1 MSRNEAGNYRFLGH
15 ERRPFSSGVVADP
28 GFDIVHAT
36 FQRPVSLE
44 TGIEAAASHVSRVG
58 RPAQSLTGFEL
69 RIPRPLPRAQFD
81 DFNAG
86 YVALLRGIG
95 LDVDGAIPAA
105 RTNVAPLMGSVDEP
119 SVFGFSFTAPAPHG
133 RPAFVL
139 SGVPEEVQGDA
150 AAMLANICDILSARA
165 AGLGFELRDSTDI
178 QLYARGAVDARAV
191 AVVERA
197 FGEAAI
203 NGLKWFPSLPPIEG
217 LKFEIDA
224 RSSGSHVV
232 IAAG

>member
-1 MSRNEAGNYRFLGH
+1 MKHNDAGDYSFLGH

-36 FQRPVSLE
+36 FRQPVSLE
-44 TGIEAAASHVSRVG
+44 TGIEAATIHVSKVG
-58 RPAQSLTGFEL
+58 RPARSLTGFEL
-69 RIPRPLPRAQFD
+69 RIPRPLSRAQFD
-81 DFNAG
+81 EFNTG
-86 YVALLRGIG
+86 YVALLRSVG
-95 LDVDGAIPAA
+95 LDLDGAIPAA
-105 RTNVAPLMGSVDEP
+105 RTTVAPLMGSVDEA
-119 SVFGFSFTAPAPHG
+119 SVFGFSFTAPGSHG

-139 SGVPEEVQGDA
+139 SGVPEEIQGDT

-165 AGLGFELRDSTDI
+165 AGLGIELRDSTDI
-178 QLYARGAVDARAV
+178 QLYAAGAVDERAV
-191 AVVERA
+191 AGVERA

-203 NGLKWFPSLPPIEG
+203 NGLRWFPSLPPIEG
-217 LKFEIDA
+217 LRFEIDA